1 MGGSGVTRYAHVTSA
16 VLHPVPT
23 LVSLAKRLH
32 AWLTG
37 SQSGLVGLALII
49 GAGAGLGALV
59 FRWLIVGITT
69 LVTGRGDYGVDGR
82 VPSLHLPA
90 LGVWFLLLAPVAG
103 GLVYGPL
110 VSRFAPEARGH
121 GVPEVMVA
129 VARHGGR
136 IPARVAVVKSLASA
150 LCIGTGGSVGR
161 EGPIVQIGSA
171 LGSSIGQ
178 WLRVPDHRLRLMV
191 ACGAAG
197 GISATF
203 DAPIAGV
210 FFALEIILRGFS
222 AEAFGIVV
230 ISSVTANAVVRALI
244 GTDHILHL
252 PAYTL
257 GSSAQFPFYAVMG
270 LLAGLAGWGFTR
282 VLYGIED
289 LCDRAW
295 RGPDWLRP
303 AVGGLLLGGVLLAL
317 PQLYGVGYPVLE
329 KGIAGG
335 YAVGFLLVLMVGK
348 MIATSLTIGIGG
360 SGGVFAPSL
369 FIGGM
374 LGSAFGVLAQALF
387 PGLDLSA
394 GAFGLV
400 GMAAVFAAASH
411 APIVAVLIVFEL
423 TGEYSIILPL
433 MVAVA
438 LATGL
443 SHLLSR
449 DNIYTLKLLRRGIDI
464 DADSRTNPAVDRLR
478 VRDAMH
484 PVPEPVPGDTDLPEV
499 VSRLGRSRYGAA
511 PVTDDDGSY
520 LGAILVP
527 ELDPEEDEG
536 PGEPRHARDFARML
550 PELHPDL
557 SLHHA
562 LALLAAHEAT
572 GLPITTEPGGP
583 PIGWLDHRDVLAAYG
598 SLASA
603 PPASAAIRRSG
614 PTS

>member
-1 MGGSGVTRYAHVTSA
+1 MPA
-16 VLHPVPT
+16 L
-23 LVSLAKRLH
+23 LSLAKRLH

-37 SQSGLVGLALII
+37 TQPGLVGLALVI
-49 GAGAGLGALV
+49 GAGAGLGAVV
-59 FRWLIVGITT
+59 FRWLIIGITE
-69 LVTGRGDYGVDGR
+69 LVTGRADYGVDGR
-82 VPSLHLPA
+82 VASLHLPA
-90 LGVWFLLLAPVAG
+90 LGLWFLLLAPVAG

-110 VSRFAPEARGH
+110 VARFAPEARGH

-150 LCIGTGGSVGR
+150 MCIGTGGSVGR

-210 FFALEIILRGFS
+210 FFALEIILREFS

-230 ISSVTANAVVRALI
+230 IASVTANAVARSLI
-244 GTDHILHL
+244 GADHILHL

-257 GSSAQFPFYAVMG
+257 GSAAEFPFYAVLG
-270 LLAGLAGWGFTR
+270 LLGGLAGWGFTR
-282 VLYGIED
+282 VLYAIED
-289 LCDRAW
+289 LCDLVW

-303 AVGGLLLGGVLLAL
+303 AVGGLLLGAVLMAL

-329 KGIAGG
+329 KAISGG
-335 YAVGFLLVLMVGK
+335 YALGFLLVLLVGK

-387 PGLDLSA
+387 PGLDLSP

-411 APIVAVLIVFEL
+411 APIAALLIVFEL
-423 TGEYSIILPL
+423 TGEYAIILPL
-433 MVAVA
+433 MIVVA

-464 DADSRTNPAVDRLR
+464 DADSRTNPALDRLR

-484 PVPEPVPGDTDLPEV
+484 PVPEPVPGGTDLLEV

-520 LGAILVP
+520 LGAILVE
-527 ELDPEEDEG
+527 ELDPGEDDS
-536 PGEPRHARDFARML
+536 PGAPRHARDFARVL

-562 LALLAAHEAT
+562 LAMLAAHEAT
-572 GLPITTEPGGP
+572 GLPIMAEPGGP

-598 SLASA
+598 SLAA
-603 PPASAAIRRSG
+603 TPPASAATRRSG
-614 PTS
+614 PAP